1 MDAEWAS
8 ELDGTCVRAHY
19 RRGVALRELGMPE
32 ESLEALEAGLA
43 LSPGSASL
51 ADLVRRAQGLVRE
64 AFRSSRS
71 GEVRAHRA
79 EFADRME
86 ARVAAERLREEE
98 DEEERRRRRMEFER
112 RRILAEEHLFELTR
126 EGGGGSGDEGEGD
139 VAEEEE
145 EEAHAVLGGGAGAPA
160 AEVRRAYLGLLTRCH
175 PDKRGGTREAY
186 DRVRRAYSRMMM
198 GMGGRGGGG

>member
-126 EGGGGSGDEGEGD
+126 EGGGG
-139 VAEEEE
+139 
-145 EEAHAVLGGGAGAPA
+145 AGMRGRGMW
-160 AEVRRAYLGLLTRCH
+160 RRRRRRRRTRCL
-175 PDKRGGTREAY
+175 GW
-186 DRVRRAYSRMMM
+186 
-198 GMGGRGGGG
+198 GRGPRPRR